1 MTAKVTIMMMRVR
14 MTVLKR
20 KEESADGD
28 DDDDDDGG
36 GEMMMT
42 TTEMVETMQCL
53 QCKSV
58 TVDGGHSNRNR
69 LWWLDRV
76 VNIHRSCSFHG
87 QPRCHHPTLSIGGS
101 SVDIIVIV
109 IVRGDRLAWGF
120 NADNIVVV
128 RVLVQAVPCA
138 EKMRSMWEW

>member
-1 MTAKVTIMMMRVR
+1 VKHRIWALVKDKCARVIPAPTDVSQWVESAMTAKVTIMMMRVR

-69 LWWLDRV
+69 L
-76 VNIHRSCSFHG
+76 
-87 QPRCHHPTLSIGGS
+87 
-101 SVDIIVIV
+101 
-109 IVRGDRLAWGF
+109 
-120 NADNIVVV
+120 
-128 RVLVQAVPCA
+128 
-138 EKMRSMWEW
+138 